1 MKRICLILF
10 TLNLILILY
19 WTIKKNTLVNY
30 AEQYSKWEI
39 GSELSSYKFYLSR
52 DLVIFPEVL
61 PKLFNL
67 NYLKLLSNLNENIN
81 TTNLTTT
88 DSLVNKIA
96 EQNESQNSYYLI
108 YEKPNFNKNDYPSE
122 FEPILIK
129 LLIRSIARYISDRSQ
144 KPGYCCWGGYNLIK
158 IPNGHSIRKYSL
170 IYLNYP
176 CNDRYFNGTYFVIGK
191 DTILQPGV
199 NPYIVS
205 TPLDSTTL
213 IHKYI
218 RQYGEKDSLIS
229 TYKTKIIELD

>member
-1 MKRICLILF
+1 M
-10 TLNLILILY
+10 
-19 WTIKKNTLVNY
+19 
-30 AEQYSKWEI
+30 
-39 GSELSSYKFYLSR
+39 
-52 DLVIFPEVL
+52 
-61 PKLFNL
+61 
-67 NYLKLLSNLNENIN
+67 LSNLNENIN